1 LKNGSLV
8 IKSVKIRNDLYERLK
23 TISKGEGVTLG
34 EALESLLVSGD
45 QRGDNQ
51 VTEGAVTAGN
61 QVIRDMVTDALEK
74 LKGSLILRTN
84 VLLGFILPIL
94 DTFTDTL
101 GDNEEQTEEEK
112 AFEAGIMKLL
122 DLIPRI
128 FPERKYT
135 DDKLRAFLSDGPL
148 IE

>member
-1 LKNGSLV
+1 LRSP
-8 IKSVKIRNDLYERLK
+8 RN
-23 TISKGEGVTLG
+23 S
-34 EALESLLVSGD
+34 
-45 QRGDNQ
+45 
-51 VTEGAVTAGN
+51 
-61 QVIRDMVTDALEK
+61 
-74 LKGSLILRTN
+74 
-84 VLLGFILPIL
+84 LGFILPIL